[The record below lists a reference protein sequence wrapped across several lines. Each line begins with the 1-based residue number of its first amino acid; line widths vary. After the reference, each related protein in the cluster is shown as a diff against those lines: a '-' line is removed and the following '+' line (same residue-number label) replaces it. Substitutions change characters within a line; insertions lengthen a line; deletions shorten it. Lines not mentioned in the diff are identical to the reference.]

1 MCLRGVVRYVFTVV
15 TQRPSLG
22 GALGDDTKNGCV
34 ADYSGGLLIRR
45 LRHYDKVSSTA
56 VQVQIKMMRH
66 LTITRSRNIWVEV
79 LREMSVLFF
88 KPNLTFLL
96 ANKIKEIFIKPT

>member
-1 MCLRGVVRYVFTVV
+1 MTTLKTDVYQTSPGGV
-15 TQRPSLG
+15 
-22 GALGDDTKNGCV
+22 C
-34 ADYSGGLLIRR
+34 R
-45 LRHYDKVSSTA
+45 LRQYDKVSSTA
-56 VQVQIKMMRH
+56 GEVQIKMMGH
-66 LTITRSRNIWVEV
+66 LTITRSRNIRVEV